1 MTMRS
6 KQWYTKTSRLEYS
19 FAKSSI
25 GRRPSNRSLTT
36 RSSDRRPVESKFQ
49 ISLASLYHDLSSR
62 KIGVGGWSPKGDELS
77 VARSRAGDRSRYAT
91 CASLRTLPDIDVSP
105 HSSRELRQNA
115 ATPQTAET
123 VAKANGKAS

>member
-25 GRRPSNRSLTT
+25 GRRSSNRFLTT

-49 ISLASLYHDLSSR
+49 ISLARPYAGVSTAILVFTKTNSGGTGHVWFYDMEADGWSLDDKRQPLLPEEKLGPIPSATLSS
-62 KIGVGGWSPKGDELS
+62 GDH
-77 VARSRAGDRSRYAT
+77 T
-91 CASLRTLPDIDVSP
+91 KNNPPD
-105 HSSRELRQNA
+105 
-115 ATPQTAET
+115 
-123 VAKANGKAS
+123 